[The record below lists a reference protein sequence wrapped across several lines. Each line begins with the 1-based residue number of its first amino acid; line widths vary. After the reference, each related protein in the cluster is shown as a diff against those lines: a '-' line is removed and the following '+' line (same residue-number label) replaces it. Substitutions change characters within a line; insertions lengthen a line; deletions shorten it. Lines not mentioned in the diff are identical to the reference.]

1 MKDIDFQSMTID
13 ELWALHETIASIL
26 STRMKAEKLQLEKRI
41 DELGQAPYKT
51 SERRPYPKVCPKFR
65 NPEPPHQTWSGR
77 GKLPRWVS
85 EMLEVIIRDI
95 NGALI
100 LGFFRSIEIRRTH
113 LRRGRAA
120 ASSPA
125 GLLHSLRPAES
136 STISRYIDRL
146 IGTGAQRVGDRPHC
160 PCSQHLRL
168 LEHSPE
174 LPHLQVSLCKFGF
187 G

>member
-77 GKLPRWVS
+77 GKLPPLG
-85 EMLEVIIRDI
+85 ERDARSH
-95 NGALI
+95 NPGHQRPLI